1 MLHHRMAAHAW
12 FVRTTWCID
21 VQIRGRLH
29 QLNGRL
35 SKVET
40 QVQLIEQTLSS
51 VDQQDAVGNDLER

>member
-1 MLHHRMAAHAW
+1 MLHTSMPAHPLDRAT
-12 FVRTTWCID
+12 RCTD

-51 VDQQDAVGNDLER
+51 VDQQDADGNDLER